1 MSKTIETPPK
11 KWMAHKLLHPCNF
24 NGLFMEKIDV
34 VVLLHLPHFWSCIQ
48 PVFSLWKLTL
58 LSFCI
63 WHTFGVAS
71 NLSFHGENWRCHSF
85 AFGTLLELHPTC
97 LFMEKIDVVIFLH
110 LAHFWS
116 CIQPVFSWRKLT
128 LSSFC
133 IWHTFG
139 VTSNLSFYGA
149 NWHCRPFAFGTL
161 LELHATCEQF
171 TGGPPLMQFSLQR
184 IPLKQFLAY
193 GCTSE
198 GFSH

>member
-97 LFMEKIDVVIFLH
+97 LFMEKIDVVVLLY

-116 CIQPVFSWRKLT
+116 CIQPVFSWCKLT

-139 VTSNLSFYGA
+139 VACNLWAIYRGSPTYAVFTTAYPTKA
-149 NWHCRPFAFGTL
+149 VFGLWMHKWGVFTL
-161 LELHATCEQF
+161 
-171 TGGPPLMQFSLQR
+171 GGDSLQS
-184 IPLKQFLAY
+184 Y
-193 GCTSE
+193 
-198 GFSH
+198 